1 MHANPHPI
9 HDRPDAAALRRAGG
23 FTIVEVLV
31 TLLVLGLITAMVVP
45 NLGAFVPKAK
55 LDAAAKVLAANIDHM
70 RSEARIQGKRCAL
83 ELDLDKGRWRR
94 VLPPEDRLT
103 TDQDVQSLEPLYED
117 WSELQDG
124 VKIVSAG
131 NLNEGMAKGGTFSL
145 VFDHNGNTGDQS
157 VVLRLVDDPTM
168 VWTVNIRGLTGQ
180 CEILESFDS
189 KEQLPEEVSEG
200 GF

>member
-1 MHANPHPI
+1 MNASSQQPP
-9 HDRPDAAALRRAGG
+9 RPDSGASHRGAAG
-23 FTIVEVLV
+23 FTMIEILV
-31 TLLVLGLITAMVVP
+31 VLLVMGLITAMVVP

-103 TDQDVQSLEPLYED
+103 TDQDQDSLEAFYED
-117 WSELQDG
+117 WTELQEG
-124 VKIVSAG
+124 VRIVSAG
-131 NLNEGMAKGGTFSL
+131 NLNEGLAKGGTFSL

-157 VVLRLVDDPTM
+157 VVLRLEDDPTM

-180 CEILESFDS
+180 CDVLESFDGR
-189 KEQLPEEVSEG
+189 EQLPEEVSEG

>member
-1 MHANPHPI
+1 MEPIPHP
-9 HDRPDAAALRRAGG
+9 HRPDPTPAATRRAGG

-70 RSEARIQGKRCAL
+70 RSEARIQGKRCSL

-94 VLPPEDRLT
+94 VLPPEDKLT

-117 WSELQDG
+117 WTELQDG
-124 VKIVSAG
+124 VQIVSAG
-131 NLNEGMAKGGTFSL
+131 NQNEGMAKGGTFAL

-157 VVLRLVDDPTM
+157 VVLRLKDDPTM

-180 CEILESFDS
+180 CEVLESFDS